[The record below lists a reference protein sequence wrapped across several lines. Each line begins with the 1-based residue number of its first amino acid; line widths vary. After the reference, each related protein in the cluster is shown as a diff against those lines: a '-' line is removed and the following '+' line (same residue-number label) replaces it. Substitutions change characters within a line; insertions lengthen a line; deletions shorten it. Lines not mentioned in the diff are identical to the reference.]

1 MKEATKTKD
10 VEELISKFKKRIF
23 DSHGIKLTILTPADD
38 IYRLTIPETAD
49 IVNKHLLKYNFN
61 NKKKSVDLQNKSRR
75 DDRVLHHQVFCKICK
90 DMNYTL
96 TEIGRYLDKDHSTII
111 YSIRRATD
119 MIYINDNRFLT
130 VYNSVK
136 KQVINELENGRDIQY
151 TTEEGINS
159 KSALHVTLSEA

>member
-1 MKEATKTKD
+1 
-10 VEELISKFKKRIF
+10 
-23 DSHGIKLTILTPADD
+23 
-38 IYRLTIPETAD
+38 
-49 IVNKHLLKYNFN
+49 
-61 NKKKSVDLQNKSRR
+61 
-75 DDRVLHHQVFCKICK
+75 
-90 DMNYTL
+90 MNYTL

-136 KQVINELENGRDIQY
+136 KEVLNELENGRDIQY
-151 TTEEGINS
+151 ITEEGNDS

>member
-1 MKEATKTKD
+1 MKETTKVKEVD
-10 VEELISKFKKRIF
+10 ELISKFKKKIF
-23 DSHGIKLTILTPADD
+23 DSYGIKLTILTPADNV
-38 IYRLTIPETAD
+38 YRLTIPETAA
-49 IVNKHLLKYNFN
+49 IVNRHLVKYTLN
-61 NKKKSVDLQNKSRR
+61 NKKKAIDLQNKTRR
-75 DDRVLHHQVFCKICK
+75 DDRVLHHQVFCKLCK

-136 KQVINELENGRDIQY
+136 KDLINQIENGRNIQH
-151 TTEEGINS
+151 TTEEGDNA

>member
-1 MKEATKTKD
+1 
-10 VEELISKFKKRIF
+10 
-23 DSHGIKLTILTPADD
+23 
-38 IYRLTIPETAD
+38 
-49 IVNKHLLKYNFN
+49 
-61 NKKKSVDLQNKSRR
+61 
-75 DDRVLHHQVFCKICK
+75 
-90 DMNYTL
+90 MNYTL

-159 KSALHVTLSEA
+159 KSALHAALSEA